1 MYEDHLKTCEYCQKG
16 SQTHNKPTRFIKSA
30 SSHSKAL
37 KPTIYVK
44 SASSYYKSRKLLE
57 LAAIIK
63 GVSYPSISYV
73 GNANFR
79 TKTKGA
85 SSSEVAARKP
95 GPIEREV
102 KLKELGKLVR
112 GYTG

>member
-16 SQTHNKPTRFIKSA
+16 SQTHNKPTIFIKSA
-30 SSHSKAL
+30 SSYRKAL

-85 SSSEVAARKP
+85 SSSEVASKKTWANR
-95 GPIEREV
+95 ERSQAKRAGE
-102 KLKELGKLVR
+102 
-112 GYTG
+112 TG

>member
-16 SQTHNKPTRFIKSA
+16 SQTHNKPTIFIKSA
-30 SSHSKAL
+30 SSYRKAL

-57 LAAIIK
+57 LAVIIK

-85 SSSEVAARKP
+85 SSSEVQQENL
-95 GPIEREV
+95 GQSRE
-102 KLKELGKLVR
+102 KSSLKELGKLVR